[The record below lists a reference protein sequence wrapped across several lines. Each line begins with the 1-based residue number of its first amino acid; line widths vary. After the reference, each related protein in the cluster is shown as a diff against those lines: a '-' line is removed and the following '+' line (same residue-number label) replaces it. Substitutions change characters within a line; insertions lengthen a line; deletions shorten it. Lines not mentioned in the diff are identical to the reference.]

1 MSYIHI
7 HKLPLPIVQKQV
19 GHRSLKSTSI
29 YLNPSDELVAK
40 AYSEARQDPGP
51 AECKSEKFI
60 RHRSVAISE

>member
-1 MSYIHI
+1 YIHI
-7 HKLPLPIVQKQV
+7 YKLPLPVVQKQV

-51 AECKSEKFI
+51 EDKRIVRYIKG
-60 RHRSVAISE
+60 HSVIIPE